1 MLEEEKIREKRGR
14 KNRREISGIYYKI
27 IYIACLPILLSKF
40 QRRKIMP
47 VNINFLS
54 HNLFCLLDGSS
65 QQRCSVKKGAL
76 RNFAKFTGIHLC
88 QILFFNK
95 VAGLRPVTLL

>member
-1 MLEEEKIREKRGR
+1 MLEEEKIREKSGR

-40 QRRKIMP
+40 QRKIMP

-54 HNLFCLLDGSS
+54 HNLFCLLDRSS
-65 QQRCSVKKGAL
+65 QQRCSVKRGAL